1 MSQEKKD
8 GKHERGPTELRTD
21 WARRRTDLAK
31 KRTERAQHRTELADQ
46 RTDWALRRTVRA
58 TERTFS
64 AWIRT
69 GISAEAAGLAIA
81 RLIRI
86 ADRNW
91 IPKTMGAVLVFIG
104 SGAFAAALWRYRR
117 RYTDLADEDSQDM
130 VPLWLMSAMVVG
142 LLGVSALAFILLFAE
157 AG

>member
-1 MSQEKKD
+1 MSPQPKDEKQS
-8 GKHERGPTELRTD
+8 RNPSELRTD

-31 KRTERAQHRTELADQ
+31 KRTQRAQRRTEMADQ
-46 RTDWALRRTVRA
+46 RTDWALRRTIRA
-58 TERTFS
+58 AERTFS

-69 GISAEAAGLAIA
+69 GISAEAAGLGIA

-91 IPKTMGAVLVFIG
+91 IPKTMGAALVLIG
-104 SGAFAAALWRYRR
+104 SGAFAAALWRYHRR
-117 RYTDLADEDSQDM
+117 FTDLKGEDSQDM
-130 VPLWLMSAMVVG
+130 VPFWLMSAMVVG
-142 LLGVSALAFILLFAE
+142 LLGVSVLAFILLFVE